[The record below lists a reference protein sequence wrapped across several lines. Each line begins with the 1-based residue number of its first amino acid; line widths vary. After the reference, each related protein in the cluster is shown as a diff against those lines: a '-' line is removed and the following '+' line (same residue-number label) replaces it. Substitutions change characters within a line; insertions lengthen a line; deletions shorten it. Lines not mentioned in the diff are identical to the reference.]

1 MTLAMDAMSERRRS
15 YMIDAKKIEDK
26 ISLKKIKNLNNITDR
41 EQPRHCGIDHTR
53 QMRFYDW
60 GDCVMEADDS
70 GSSCLDW
77 DVPVHINLCKKRLE
91 IEGFA
96 EFILTKQECDLFKI
110 VAEERGNTFPL
121 SFFALPTPEE
131 DDES

>member
-1 MTLAMDAMSERRRS
+1 MTLAMDATSERRRN
-15 YMIDAKKIEDK
+15 YMIDAKKIEDS
-26 ISLKKIKNLNNITDR
+26 ISLLKIKDLNNITDR
-41 EQPRHCGIDHTR
+41 EQPSGINHRR

-60 GDCVMEADDS
+60 GDCVLEDDEL